1 MGRGNPDNLRA
12 AARRK
17 SENATTRADQA
28 IRQLIKDGQPITF
41 RSVARTAGCSIDFL
55 YSSSDLRPRIEHL
68 RAQQQ
73 GTPPPGR
80 QASGQPS
87 ESSLVRTLTAQLNEL
102 RQRHHRE
109 TQELRAALA
118 AAQGEIL
125 ALNRQRPE
133 PPN

>member
-73 GTPPPGR
+73 GTPPPAR

-102 RQRHHRE
+102 RHRHHRE